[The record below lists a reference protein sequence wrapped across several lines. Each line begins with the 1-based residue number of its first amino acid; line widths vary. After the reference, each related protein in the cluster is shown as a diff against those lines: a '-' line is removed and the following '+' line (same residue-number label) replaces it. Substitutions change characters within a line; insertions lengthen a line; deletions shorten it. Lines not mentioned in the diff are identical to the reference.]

1 MDGRL
6 IIRPARPEDRPAVER
21 ICAHTWEWGDY
32 ILEVW
37 DAWLADER
45 AVLQVGEMNGQV
57 VAVNR
62 LVFHSPDQ
70 VWFEGMRVDP
80 ERRRQGIGWQFMEHD
95 LAYARECGAK
105 VVRLAT
111 GHSNTAVHNMVA
123 RVGMVRIGA
132 GQLLTAEAMPGGP
145 LPAIL
150 RPEQAAQVTAFLQR
164 SSVLDHT
171 HGLYDA
177 GWVWQTLSA
186 ERVAEMLAAGQMAA
200 LLTREEELAALAAVL
215 VNPEGGGV
223 WVGYADA
230 DASRAEAVTALAT
243 ALRAHAARLGYP
255 QIEAMLPD
263 LAWLRDAF
271 RAAGY
276 DQGDWKGELWIF
288 ERRLDKDV
296 ADRKAPS
303 RDGQN
308 G

>member
-32 ILEVW
+32 IPEVW
-37 DAWLADER
+37 DDWLADEQ
-45 AVLQVGEMNGQV
+45 AVLQVGEIDGQV

-62 LVFHSPDQ
+62 LVFHSPVQ
-70 VWFEGMRVDP
+70 AWFEGMRVDP

-95 LAYARECGAK
+95 LAYARERGAQ

-111 GHSNTAVHNMVA
+111 GHANTAVHNMVA
-123 RVGMVRIGA
+123 RIGMVRIGA
-132 GQLLTAEAMPGGP
+132 GQLLAAEAMPGGP

-150 RPEQAAQVTAFLQR
+150 GPEHASQVTAFLRR
-164 SSVLDHT
+164 SSVLGHM

-186 ERVAEMLAAGQMAA
+186 ERVTEMLATGQMAA
-200 LLTREEELAALAAVL
+200 LLAPEEELAALAVIL
-215 VNPEGGGV
+215 INPEGGGM

-230 DASRAEAVTALAT
+230 DASRPEAVTALAT
-243 ALRAHAARLGYP
+243 GLRAYAARLGNP

-276 DQGDWKGELWIF
+276 YQGDWKGELWIF
-288 ERRLDKDV
+288 ERRLDEDG
-296 ADRKAPS
+296 ADLEALS
-303 RDGQN
+303 GDGQD